1 MSRTNWTGSGT
12 LVHVHEA
19 SVYEESNHYM
29 GHQFTKKVTTTW
41 GIPFST
47 WHGTIAALLAVPQHK
62 DALWARRHGF
72 GRGNGRKVNGSRTD
86 GTEQEKGKHRERK
99 RDEGGSKRS
108 SFYFCQQWMKASK
121 PEWKQTAK
129 QARN

>member
-1 MSRTNWTGSGT
+1 M
-12 LVHVHEA
+12 
-19 SVYEESNHYM
+19 
-29 GHQFTKKVTTTW
+29 KKVTTTR

-86 GTEQEKGKHRERK
+86 GTEQEKEKHRKRK
-99 RDEGGSKRS
+99 KDEGGSKKEQLLLLS
-108 SFYFCQQWMKASK
+108 TMDES
-121 PEWKQTAK
+121 K
-129 QARN
+129 QARVEANSKTSKKLSQQESKQKEGRQQVRS